1 MSLTPSE
8 EQLQIVKSLKE
19 YNVIVDSVAGSGK
32 TTTIIFIAKEYPNRK
47 ILLLTYNN
55 ILAKE
60 TRARLVLEKIDNVD
74 VYTYHAFAG
83 SFYSRTCQNDSDMN
97 RIIDERSYK
106 DRVMYTE
113 QERKR
118 HELIVL
124 DEVQDMTP
132 TYFKFVVTHVR
143 DYPAKRYCIIGD
155 VYQNIYDFNGA
166 DSRFLSY
173 ADKLFNFNDRPFK
186 KFRLS
191 TSYRLTDEMATF
203 INKVYLRTD
212 RIKTQKPGSKV
223 NYLVV
228 NTFSIDK
235 IFPKYIAPILQKYKP
250 EDIFVLAPSIRE
262 KTPVKNLANY
272 ISEKEKLLLYVPNS
286 DDEPFDEEAAKNK
299 IAFSSF
305 HQSKGR
311 ERKCVILFG
320 IEATF
325 VKFYCRG
332 KIPNR
337 CPNSVY
343 VALTR
348 AKEFMLVLHNSSY
361 DFMSFCD
368 PRRIKEYANCL
379 VVGHV
384 GDPKEVNPEP
394 PKIPSS
400 ITNLLRHQ
408 PNELMDKLYESLGEV
423 VTVEPGEIIVTPDKS
438 YENGY
443 AELVNDIIGLAI
455 VLYYEYSI
463 NNHCSIMNCYDN
475 PKLSPNLYYKINPQN
490 KLETEIIRLAIHHNC
505 VMSGYIHK
513 KNQIKKLDF
522 INRESFDKILA
533 RFKALGISKNARYE
547 YQVSRTIQ
555 STDIKGSIDCFDRE
569 NGIVWEFKFT
579 KKLTQA
585 HSLQLACYAAMLAG
599 KEDISG
605 FRFMLYN
612 LKTGELRELPRSE
625 KHIKNYTSV
634 LNTLALQKLNVD
646 CLPVDEAFLSLVKS
660 IKNNVDIELDPDFEE
675 LNYLIQDDDTEPSD
689 TENTDNLLAELMQE
703 LEL

>member
-1 MSLTPSE
+1 MALVPSE

-19 YNVIVDSVAGSGK
+19 NNVIVDSVAGSGK

-60 TRARLVLEKIDNVD
+60 TRARLDLGNINNVE

-83 SFYSRTCQNDSDMN
+83 SFYGRSCQNDSEMN
-97 RIIDERSYK
+97 RIIDDRSYK
-106 DRVMYTE
+106 DRIIYSE
-113 QERKR
+113 QDRKK

-191 TSYRLTDEMATF
+191 TSYRLTDEMSRF
-203 INKVYLRTD
+203 INKVYLRSD
-212 RIKTQKPGSKV
+212 RIKTCKPGPKV
-223 NYLVV
+223 NYLVA
-228 NTFSIDK
+228 NTFAIDK
-235 IFPKYIAPILQKYKP
+235 LFSRYIAPILQKYKP

-262 KTPVKNLANY
+262 KTPVKNLANF
-272 ISEKEKLLLYVPNS
+272 ISEKEKIMLYVPNS
-286 DDEPFDEEAAKNK
+286 DDEPFDEEAARNK

-320 IEATF
+320 IDSTF

-337 CPNSVY
+337 CPNSIY

-348 AKEFMLVLHNSSY
+348 AKEFMLILHNSSY
-361 DFMSFCD
+361 DFLNFCD
-368 PRRIKEYANCL
+368 PRLIKDYANCIS
-379 VVGHV
+379 VGYIK
-384 GDPKEVNPEP
+384 DPQEVNPEP

-400 ITNLLRHQ
+400 VTNLLRHQ
-408 PNELMDKLYESLGEV
+408 PNELMDKSYESLEEM
-423 VTVEPGEIIVTPDKS
+423 TLIEPTETIVTPDKL
-438 YENGY
+438 YEDGY
-443 AELVNDIIGLAI
+443 AELVNDIIGLAV
-455 VLYYEYSI
+455 VLYYEYSM
-463 NNHCSIMNCYDN
+463 NKHCSIMDYYDN
-475 PKLSPNLYYKINPQN
+475 PKLSADLYYKINPNN

-505 VMSGYIHK
+505 VMTGYIHK

-522 INRESFDKILA
+522 INRESFEKILA
-533 RFKALGISKNARYE
+533 RFRSLNIGKNARYE

-555 STDIKGSIDCFDRE
+555 STDIKGNIDCFDRE

-579 KKLTQA
+579 RRLTQT
-585 HSLQLACYAAMLAG
+585 HSLQLACYAAMLSA

-605 FRFMLYN
+605 LRFMLFN
-612 LKTGELRELPRSE
+612 LKTGELRELPRSA
-625 KHIKNYTSV
+625 KHIKNFSNI
-634 LNTLALQKLNVD
+634 LNNLALQKLNVD
-646 CLPVDEAFLSLVKS
+646 CLPVDEAFLSMIKS
-660 IKNNVDIELDPDFEE
+660 IKNNVDIELDPDFDA
-675 LNYLIQDDDTEPSD
+675 LNQIIPDENPDEDA
-689 TENTDNLLAELMQE
+689 ENTDNLLAGLMQE
-703 LEL
+703 LDL